1 MVADSIGR
9 TTECRR
15 LSHRERETVYE
26 STSETHVRPGE
37 LLSRDIHIWSN
48 TDKWETFSNYFINS
62 LKKLAHITICT
73 YEIMK
78 MDRLAYLCASEDERS
93 N

>member
-15 LSHRERETVYE
+15 LSYRERETVYE

-62 LKKLAHITICT
+62 LKKLAHFTIHT
-73 YEIMK
+73 TRVMK
-78 MDRLAYLCASEDERS
+78 MARLAYLCASEDERS